1 RVATAGQVG
10 AASGRGRRPGRAP
23 VVRAEHEARRAG
35 QVREQPGGRVDV
47 DRPVGGDVD
56 AGLAPIEAGGVHG
69 GAEAA
74 GAAPRRR
81 LYLRLGD
88 RVFHTDHEEWGE
100 GAVVEE
106 MTSVLE
112 GGTCLVRV
120 MFADGRQRTFHNDL
134 ESDLCCYF
142 FGVRKQWRGAAGVVL
157 EPEAPR
163 ARAPRRRLP

>member
-1 RVATAGQVG
+1 M
-10 AASGRGRRPGRAP
+10 PP
-23 VVRAEHEARRAG
+23 
-35 QVREQPGGRVDV
+35 
-47 DRPVGGDVD
+47 
-56 AGLAPIEAGGVHG
+56 
-69 GAEAA
+69 
-74 GAAPRRR
+74 R

-88 RVFHTDHEEWGE
+88 RVHHAEHQEWGE

-142 FGVRKQWRGAAGVVL
+142 FGVRKQWRGAGR
-157 EPEAPR
+157 APP
-163 ARAPRRRLP
+163 APGGAPRRPPPPRGPRGGGAGVGRRAAPPGGGGGGGAGARPRRGRGWAR

>member
-1 RVATAGQVG
+1 M
-10 AASGRGRRPGRAP
+10 PP
-23 VVRAEHEARRAG
+23 
-35 QVREQPGGRVDV
+35 
-47 DRPVGGDVD
+47 
-56 AGLAPIEAGGVHG
+56 
-69 GAEAA
+69 
-74 GAAPRRR
+74 R

-88 RVFHTDHEEWGE
+88 RVHHTEHEEWGE

-142 FGVRKQWRGAAGVVL
+142 FGVRKQWRRGGAAAAPAG
-157 EPEAPR
+157 PGGRARPPAPPPR
-163 ARAPRRRLP
+163 ARRARRPAPAGAR

>member
-1 RVATAGQVG
+1 MGGVVEIT
-10 AASGRGRRPGRAP
+10 SPIRRSVSRAKK
-23 VVRAEHEARRAG
+23 R
-35 QVREQPGGRVDV
+35 
-47 DRPVGGDVD
+47 GGDR
-56 AGLAPIEAGGVHG
+56 IEPSPHAGGHG
-69 GAEAA
+69 TGWHR
-74 GAAPRRR
+74 PRWIGYSRPMPPR

-88 RVFHTDHEEWGE
+88 RVHHAEHEEWGE

-142 FGVRKQWRGAAGVVL
+142 FGVRKQWRGAAGALL

-163 ARAPRRRLP
+163 GRAARRRLP

>member
-1 RVATAGQVG
+1 M
-10 AASGRGRRPGRAP
+10 PP
-23 VVRAEHEARRAG
+23 
-35 QVREQPGGRVDV
+35 
-47 DRPVGGDVD
+47 
-56 AGLAPIEAGGVHG
+56 
-69 GAEAA
+69 
-74 GAAPRRR
+74 R

-88 RVFHTDHEEWGE
+88 RVHHTEHEEWGE

-142 FGVRKQWRGAAGVVL
+142 FGVRKQWRGGAGAPPPAGAAAGR
-157 EPEAPR
+157 ARRPR
-163 ARAPRRRLP
+163 AAGAGGRGGRARGAQPGGRR

>member
-1 RVATAGQVG
+1 M
-10 AASGRGRRPGRAP
+10 PP
-23 VVRAEHEARRAG
+23 
-35 QVREQPGGRVDV
+35 
-47 DRPVGGDVD
+47 
-56 AGLAPIEAGGVHG
+56 
-69 GAEAA
+69 
-74 GAAPRRR
+74 R

-142 FGVRKQWRGAAGVVL
+142 FGVRKQWRGG
-157 EPEAPR
+157 PGGPPAPR
-163 ARAPRRRLP
+163 PPPPPPPRRPPPRPGGGARRARPAP